1 MVIIV
6 YQKESKRINLQESD
20 FIQSAPLSIRT
31 RPVVKAT
38 PHKDRLTAL
47 WHICLHIFR
56 HLAHKFLDIRQYAC
70 EIYAQSAEKS
80 DCASA
85 PQSLCGVAL
94 IISYSMFHC
103 QDNEI
108 SQHHI
113 PRLYAV
119 PSRPVPVHQKDICIP
134 FH

>member
-1 MVIIV
+1 M
-6 YQKESKRINLQESD
+6 
-20 FIQSAPLSIRT
+20 
-31 RPVVKAT
+31 
-38 PHKDRLTAL
+38 

-94 IISYSMFHC
+94 TVSHLVIIAIIADFAEQGADLITPAIADAILQC
-103 QDNEI
+103 KAEFI
-108 SQHHI
+108 SVGINNAILH
-113 PRLYAV
+113 R
-119 PSRPVPVHQKDICIP
+119 
-134 FH
+134 

>member
-1 MVIIV
+1 MPVSF
-6 YQKESKRINLQESD
+6 K
-20 FIQSAPLSIRT
+20 AP
-31 RPVVKAT
+31 

-94 IISYSMFHC
+94 ILDIFSKRSYNNSYTL
-103 QDNEI
+103 N
-108 SQHHI
+108 
-113 PRLYAV
+113 V
-119 PSRPVPVHQKDICIP
+119 
-134 FH
+134 